1 MLATPTLTVN
11 IFTPHTND
19 IVGKNTTISVKGN
32 VAFQGAQDDKFK
44 SLDRVDVRFGENGSL
59 VEATVSGVGWQFTGA
74 VPSGAIGGTPLQIS
88 VHAEGTYHIKNK
100 PPNEFDSVD
109 GDGTVVVLIEQS
121 PPELTIDPFALEWT
135 PPPYALKLNGTA
147 SDAGSG
153 VASVQF
159 QLDNAA
165 FANVDNPKGDW
176 SEWHMDLLL
185 PAGEHQLTIRA
196 TDTLGNSTSQTFGI
210 SVRTQIEPTD
220 VEQAFAP
227 TMYLRELLDFAKRQ
241 IKIGATGAGP
251 TPQALAARFF
261 QPFDKLTV
269 AKAFEQ
275 TVRPVHQARIAVEV
289 LRHTLSPAAP
299 AEIDQRSRTAA
310 YQALLRELGTSYE
323 ELRLARVADA
333 KTRQILAAR
342 IGIEIEDPRPDRLD
356 RMTFVADAITDAQ
369 LDSTFGYR
377 STAPADPLKPP
388 AASPMFLLW
397 QTGAL
402 RNAWQRDDAGTRD
415 SAAGALPIIDPDVI
429 DKGNIKS
436 HAAANPAFALWTARK
451 TWIATTRNTI
461 AHASEAQTNPLARF
475 DQIVLTFVGK
485 INLTALA
492 ARDANG
498 EDVSADL
505 EAFTLDLE
513 AFRFLARC
521 RALLVAGVLLQS
533 EWQDVYDILLQTQKE
548 RQYRQWRAQERQA
561 GLILEPAQF
570 RPDAGGPGREIPRW
584 RGSWQTYSQWRR
596 TLLARMA
603 EEQNVNNDYQAAVD
617 AAEAQTLPGLRDA
630 LLDVIGQRRPSPED
644 RSATA
649 ERLTRELLIDFQA
662 NAGSPTTRVN
672 QALETLQ
679 GILFSVR
686 SGRLATGTDGAW
698 TLQQQDFDTEWAW
711 MGSYQTWL
719 AAIRVFA
726 YPENQLFPNLY
737 VHDDPFLKPSQAF
750 YFGDSTRPGLIQDL
764 RQTFKLTPELARQKA
779 AAYLTNLRKELGTS
793 LPPELQSPAFLLTDQ
808 MSDADLV
815 TRQQLVTSLFGGIA
829 DPNEI
834 PQFLREVFWLAPI
847 ALALRLQEERHYLA
861 ALDWF
866 QTVYAFNLPPA
877 NRKIYRGLALEEAVK
892 TAYVRDL
899 KWLITQLN
907 PHILARTTTR
917 TTTTGSELVG
927 RKNVYTR
934 FTVMAIVR
942 CLLAYADLE
951 FSRNLAESIVRAR
964 TLYET
969 AADLLALP
977 DVRPETGPTI
987 LFPANPVWES
997 LRLHTQSNLAKIH
1010 NGLNIAGVPTTGGP
1024 QATVFLPSQ
1033 YRYAVLIERA
1043 KNLVGIAQQVE
1054 SAYLGALE
1062 RRDAET
1068 YSVFQANH
1076 DIQVARAT
1084 VSLQDLKVADA
1095 DINVGVA
1102 QLQQEKA
1109 LIQSDFYDQRL
1120 KNGLNGWEQGELV
1133 AMGLAIDLRASSSL
1147 VSFAFS
1153 PLNATSS
1160 LADLASATAQFAQ
1173 TMASFERRKED
1184 WLLQKQLADQD
1195 VQIGAQ
1201 QILHAQNQQQVAL
1214 QERALAGLQLDHA
1227 QAVLDFL
1234 ANKFTNAELFEWMSG
1249 VLGRVYAYF
1258 LQQSTAIAQLAQA
1271 QLAFERQEPS
1281 PGFVRSDYWQDT
1293 ADSADSGSGNSADRQ
1308 GLTGSARLL
1317 QDIYRLDQY
1326 AFETERRKLHLTQT
1340 ISLSQVAA
1348 LELQHFRETGVL
1360 VFATPMDMFD
1370 REFPG
1375 HYLRLIKRVRVSLPA
1390 LIPAARGIRATLS
1403 ASGLSRVVVA
1413 GDQFVPVVLNR
1424 SPEAIAFTSPVN
1436 ATGLFE
1442 LEPENGLLLPF
1453 EGMGVD
1459 AVWQLELPKPANPFD
1474 YRTIADLLF
1483 TIEYTALNSFEYRQQ
1498 VIKTFDQE
1506 LSNDRSFSFR
1516 QQFPDQWYDLNNPDQ
1531 TPTPM
1536 VVHFNTTRE
1545 DFLPNVDDLGIQQLL
1560 LYFVPTN
1567 GKPVEIAGVRL
1578 LFTEQGDQTPVGG
1591 STDSIDGVISTR
1603 RANGSSWLPMT
1614 GNKPPV
1620 GEWELALPTDQA
1632 IQDLFRNEE
1641 IEDILFVITYSG
1653 NTPEWPA

>member
-1 MLATPTLTVN
+1 MATLTVN
-11 IFTPHTND
+11 IITPHTND
-19 IVGKNTTISVKGN
+19 LVGESTPISASGN
-32 VAFQGAQDDKFK
+32 VAFQGAPGDTFK
-44 SLDRVDVRFGENGSL
+44 SLDQLDVRFGENGSL
-59 VEATVSGVGWQFTGA
+59 VKATVNGTVWNCAGA
-74 VPSGAIGGTPLQIS
+74 VPSGVIGGTPVQIS
-88 VHAEGTYHIKNK
+88 VSASATYHPKVN
-100 PPNEFDSVD
+100 PPGEFDTID
-109 GDGTVVVLIEQS
+109 GTGTVVVQIEKT
-121 PPELTIDPFALEWT
+121 PPDLTIEPFALEWT
-135 PPPYALKLNGTA
+135 PPPYPLKLRGTA

-159 QLDNAA
+159 QLGDGA

-176 SEWHMDLLL
+176 SEWHKELQL
-185 PAGEHQLTIRA
+185 PAGEYQLTIRA
-196 TDTLGNSTSQTFGI
+196 TDTVGNSKSQSFGI
-210 SVRTQIEPTD
+210 SVRTPIEPTD

-227 TMYLRELLDFAKRQ
+227 TTYLRELLDFAKRQ

-251 TPQALAARFF
+251 TAEALAARFF
-261 QPFDKLTV
+261 QSFDKLTV
-269 AKAFEQ
+269 GKAYEQ
-275 TVRPVHQARIAVEV
+275 AVQPVRQARIAVEV
-289 LRHTLSPAAP
+289 LRQELSPAVP
-299 AEIDQRSRTAA
+299 PEIDQRFRAAA

-333 KTRQILAAR
+333 TTRQALAAR
-342 IGIEIEDPRPDRLD
+342 IGIEIDDPRPDRLD
-356 RMTFVADAITDAQ
+356 QMTFLPDTITDDQ
-369 LDSTFGYR
+369 LESTFGYR
-377 STAPADPLKPP
+377 STAPTDPLKPDANP
-388 AASPMFLLW
+388 TFLLW
-397 QTGAL
+397 RIGAL
-402 RNAWQRDDAGTRD
+402 RDAWQRDDARTRD
-415 SAAGALPIIDPDVI
+415 SADGAMPIIDPDII
-429 DKGNIKS
+429 DKVAIKS
-436 HAAANPAFALWTARK
+436 QAATNPAVALWTARQA
-451 TWIATTRNTI
+451 WIATTLSTI
-461 AHASEAQTNPLARF
+461 THASEAETNPLARF
-475 DQIVLTFVGK
+475 DQIVQTFVGD

-498 EDVSADL
+498 EDVSPDL
-505 EAFTLDLE
+505 EAFTLDVE

-533 EWQDVYDILLQTQKE
+533 EWQDVYAILLQTQKN
-548 RQYRQWRAQERQA
+548 RQYRQWRAEERQA

-570 RPDAGGPGREIPRW
+570 IPDADGPAVEIPRW
-584 RGSWQTYSQWRR
+584 RGSWRTFSQWRR
-596 TLLARMA
+596 ALLARVA
-603 EEQNVNNDYQAAVD
+603 EEQNVKNDYQGAVD
-617 AAEAQTLPGLRDA
+617 AAEAQTLPGLRDS
-630 LLDVIGQRRPSPED
+630 LLDIIGQRRPTPED
-644 RSATA
+644 RSTTA
-649 ERLTRELLIDFQA
+649 ERLTRELLIDFRA
-662 NAGSPTTRVN
+662 NAGSSTTRVN

-698 TLQQQDFDTEWAW
+698 TIQQQNFDAEWAW

-726 YPENQLFPNLY
+726 YPENQLFPYLY
-737 VHDDPFLKPSQAF
+737 VNDDPFLQPTKAF
-750 YFGDSTRPGLIQDL
+750 FLISGDSTKAMGLIQDL

-779 AAYLTNLRKELGTS
+779 ATYLANLRTELGTA
-793 LPPELQSPAFLLTDQ
+793 LPAALQSPTFLLTDQ
-808 MSDADLV
+808 MSDAELV
-815 TRQQLVTSLFGGIA
+815 TRQQLVTSLFGSIT
-829 DPNEI
+829 DPNNI
-834 PQFLREVFWLAPI
+834 PQSLREVFWLVPI

-866 QTVYAFNLPPA
+866 QTVYAFNLPPE
-877 NRKIYRGLALEEAVK
+877 NRKVYRGLKLEEAIT

-899 KWLITQLN
+899 QWLITQLN
-907 PHILARTTTR
+907 PHILSRTS
-917 TTTTGSELVG
+917 TTGAGLVG

-977 DVRPETGPTI
+977 DVRPETGSTI
-987 LFPANPVWES
+987 PFPANPVWES
-997 LRLHTQSNLAKIH
+997 LLSHTQSNLAKIH
-1010 NGLNIAGVPTTGGP
+1010 NGLNIAGTPTTNGQ
-1024 QATVFLPSQ
+1024 QADVFLPSQ
-1033 YRYAVLIERA
+1033 YRYFVLIERA

-1076 DIQVARAT
+1076 DIQVAGAT

-1095 DINVGVA
+1095 NINVELA

-1109 LIQSDFYDQRL
+1109 QIQSDFYDQRIN
-1120 KNGLNGWEQGELV
+1120 NGLNEWEKGTLA
-1133 AMGLAIDLRASSSL
+1133 AMGASI
-1147 VSFAFS
+1147 AAR
-1153 PLNATSS
+1153 ATSGIF
-1160 LADLASATAQFAQ
+1160 AMTKGDGFDLEKLFSSIGDVASATAQLLQ
-1173 TMASFERRKED
+1173 TQASFERRQED
-1184 WLLQKQLADQD
+1184 WLLQKQLSDKD
-1195 VQIGAQ
+1195 VQIGEQ

-1214 QERALAGLQLDHA
+1214 QERVLAVLQLDHA
-1227 QAVLDFL
+1227 RAVLDFL

-1293 ADSADSGSGNSADRQ
+1293 ADTVDGGSGNSADRQ

-1326 AFETERRKLHLTQT
+1326 AFETDRRKLHLTQT
-1340 ISLSQVAA
+1340 ISLSQIAA
-1348 LELQHFRETGVL
+1348 LELQQFRETGAL

-1375 HYLRLIKRVRVSLPA
+1375 HYLRLIKRVQVSLIA
-1390 LIPAARGIRATLS
+1390 LISPVRGVRATLS

-1413 GDQFVPVVLNR
+1413 GDQFVPVVLIR
-1424 SPEAIAFTSPVN
+1424 SPEAIAFTSPLN

-1442 LEPENGLLLPF
+1442 LEPESGLLLPF

-1474 YRTIADLLF
+1474 YQTIADVLL
-1483 TIEYTALNSFEYRQQ
+1483 TIEYTALNSYEYRQQ

-1506 LSNDRSFSFR
+1506 LSSERSFSFR

-1531 TPTPM
+1531 AATPM
-1536 VVHFNTTRE
+1536 VVSFKTARG
-1545 DFLPNVDDLGIQQLL
+1545 DFLPNIDDLKTQQLT
-1560 LYFVPTN
+1560 LYFAPNN
-1567 GKPVEIAGVRL
+1567 GQPVEINGARL
-1578 LFTEQGDQTPVGG
+1578 LFQKQGDQSKVGG
-1591 STDSIDGVISTR
+1591 SADSISGVISTR
-1603 RANGSSWLPMT
+1603 RANGSNWLPIAS
-1614 GNKPPV
+1614 NPPI
-1620 GEWELALPTDQA
+1620 GEWELALPTDETTKNF
-1632 IQDLFRNEE
+1632 FRNEQ
-1641 IEDILFVITYSG
+1641 IEDVLFVITYSG
-1653 NTPEWPA
+1653 RTPEWPG